1 MSLKKECNS
10 MLRLHP
16 TKLTYLR
23 EAKFERYL
31 GNGAFSNVMLYKME
45 NCQTGQEQ
53 PNHDV
58 VVVKHFKLKTFCF
71 NKEEMRKQYD
81 FRIQML
87 YHEFEIGSKLAH
99 PNIIKTI
106 DIDETNGCLI
116 FENCVGI
123 DLLDLL
129 NERSVPS
136 RKQLVQYFKE
146 IIDGIEY
153 LHHQG
158 VAHMDIKLENVILQ
172 RETGIVKIIDL
183 GYAKEFLDEKGYITS
198 SEVCGTECY
207 FPPEYFT
214 NIRYNP
220 DKVDMWCCG
229 ITLYNLIYDKMPWE
243 YACTY
248 KDKTFDIYK
257 NKCKPEMPNMLF
269 PDVTVYGFDNDTALI
284 IYKLLAGLLEIN
296 HNKRFDVDMTKQ
308 LLGTMQTLN

>member
-1 MSLKKECNS
+1 MTSKSACNS
-10 MLRLHP
+10 MLRLQP

-31 GNGAFSNVMLYKME
+31 GNGAFSNVMLYKLE
-45 NCQTGQEQ
+45 SREQQEQ
-53 PNHDV
+53 QNYDT
-58 VVVKHFKLKTFCF
+58 VVVKHFKLKKLSL
-71 NKEEMRKQYD
+71 NKEEMRKQYN
-81 FRIQML
+81 FQIQML
-87 YHEFEIGSKLAH
+87 YHEFEMGSKLAH

-123 DLLDLL
+123 DFLDLL
-129 NERSVPS
+129 NEKKVPS
-136 RKQLVQYFKE
+136 RKELFQYFKQ
-146 IIDGIEY
+146 IIDGVEY

-158 VAHMDIKLENVILQ
+158 IAHMDMKLENVILQ
-172 RETGIVKIIDL
+172 RESGIVKIIDF
-183 GYAKEFLDEKGYITS
+183 GYAKEFLNEKGYITF

-214 NIRYNP
+214 NLKYNP

-229 ITLYNLIYDKMPWE
+229 IILYNLIYDKMPWE
-243 YACTY
+243 HACTY

-269 PDVTVYGFDNDTALI
+269 PDVSVYGFDDNDARI
-284 IYKLLAGLLEIN
+284 IYKVFAGLLEIN
-296 HNKRFDVDMTKQ
+296 HNKRFDVDMTI
-308 LLGTMQTLN
+308 QTLN